1 MNVEEMDMEQIQAQ
15 DSSRS
20 KTTLIWVD
28 GKRDSRNTGYE
39 VHKSSDFQL
48 LVTFK
53 EKEDE
58 VRQGM
63 EEDAGGRI

>member
-1 MNVEEMDMEQIQAQ
+1 MGRETVETQDM
-15 DSSRS
+15 
-20 KTTLIWVD
+20 KCIWD
-28 GKRDSRNTGYE
+28 L
-39 VHKSSDFQL
+39 FQL

-53 EKEDE
+53 EMEDE